1 MEYAAGRKLDYLVA
15 EHVMDIYQ
23 QGAMI
28 ILPNG
33 EKVRRYVWVE
43 TETGG
48 QHIDNADECV
58 PCYSTDI
65 AAAWQVV
72 EKFTE
77 GDGLGYFFIE
87 RVQNKSQGWD
97 EGWVASADD
106 FDTQVEADTAPL
118 AICLAALKAVGYHER
133 HTT

>member
-1 MEYAAGRKLDYLVA
+1 MEYAAGRKTDYLVA

-48 QHIDNADECV
+48 QQIDNADECV

-65 AAAWQVV
+65 AAAFSVIYKFENWHMELVGGRWVV
-72 EKFTE
+72 TITVMA
-77 GDGLGYFFIE
+77 GDYQYISDSFC
-87 RVQNKSQGWD
+87 
-97 EGWVASADD
+97 
-106 FDTQVEADTAPL
+106 L
-118 AICLAALKAVGYHER
+118 AICLAALKAVGYDER